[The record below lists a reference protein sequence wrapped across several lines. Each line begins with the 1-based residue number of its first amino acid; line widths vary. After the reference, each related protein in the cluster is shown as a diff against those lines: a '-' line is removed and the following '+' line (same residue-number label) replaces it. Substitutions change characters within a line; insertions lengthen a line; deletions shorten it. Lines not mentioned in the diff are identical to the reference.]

1 MTSRAMVVVA
11 AGSSTRFGGDKLFEE
26 IAGRP
31 LIAHTM
37 AAVTATVDITI
48 LVSRP
53 EQAERLRELDLG
65 ADVVSGGSTRTLS
78 EMAGLAALGS
88 PPDLIGIHDGA
99 RPLVTPALIERLF
112 ETAREVGGAVPVLA
126 SDTFFVEQAT
136 LEAVSHLM
144 TAQTPQVFAGPELMA
159 AYVRAARSG
168 YEGRD
173 TAEIM
178 EQFSEVPIATVPGEP
193 ANLKVT
199 YPADLEEVRRMLRA
213 SSRNEPR

>member
-1 MTSRAMVVVA
+1 MVVVA
-11 AGSSTRFGGDKLFEE
+11 AGSSTRFGGDKLMEQV
-26 IAGRP
+26 AGLP

-37 AAVTATVDITI
+37 AAVTATVDVCV

-53 EQAERLRELDLG
+53 EQAERLRNLDLG
-65 ADVVSGGSTRTLS
+65 ADVVVGGSTRTLS
-78 EMAGLAALGS
+78 EMAGLAALGD

-99 RPLVTPALIERLF
+99 RPLVGRALIESLF

-126 SDTFFVEQAT
+126 PDTFFVEQTT
-136 LEAVSHLM
+136 LQPVSLLM
-144 TAQTPQVFAGPELMA
+144 TAQTPQMFNGPELMA

-178 EQFSEVPIATVPGEP
+178 ERFSEVPIAAVPGEP
-193 ANLKVT
+193 GNLKVT
-199 YPADLEEVRRMLRA
+199 YPADLEEVRRRLTA
-213 SSRNEPR
+213 PSRNEPR

>member
-1 MTSRAMVVVA
+1 MVVVA
-11 AGSSTRFGGDKLFEE
+11 AGSSTRFGGDKLIEQV
-26 IAGRP
+26 AGLP

-37 AAVTATVDITI
+37 AAVTATVDVCI

-53 EQAERLRELDLG
+53 EQAERLRNLDLG
-65 ADVVSGGSTRTLS
+65 ADVVVGGSTRTLS
-78 EMAGLAALGS
+78 EMAGLAALGD

-99 RPLVTPALIERLF
+99 RPLVSGGLIERLF

-126 SDTFFVEQAT
+126 SETFFVEQTT
-136 LEAVSHLM
+136 LQPVSRLV
-144 TAQTPQVFAGPELMA
+144 TAQTPQVFNGPALMA

-178 EQFSEVPIATVPGEP
+178 ERFSEVPIAAVPGEP
-193 ANLKVT
+193 GNLKVT
-199 YPADLEEVRRMLRA
+199 YPSDLEEVRRRLTA
-213 SSRNEPR
+213 PSRNEPR

>member
-1 MTSRAMVVVA
+1 MVVLA
-11 AGSSTRFGGDKLFEE
+11 AGSSTRFGGDKLMEQV
-26 IAGRP
+26 AGLP

-37 AAVTATVDITI
+37 AAVTATVDVCV

-53 EQAERLRELDLG
+53 EQAERLRNLDLG
-65 ADVVSGGSTRTLS
+65 ADVVVGGSTRTLS
-78 EMAGLAALGS
+78 EMAGLAALGD

-99 RPLVTPALIERLF
+99 RPLVGRALIESLF

-126 SDTFFVEQAT
+126 PDTFFVEQTT
-136 LEAVSHLM
+136 LQPVSLLM
-144 TAQTPQVFAGPELMA
+144 TAQTPQMFNGPELMA

-178 EQFSEVPIATVPGEP
+178 ERFSEVPIAAVPGEP
-193 ANLKVT
+193 GNLKVT
-199 YPADLEEVRRMLRA
+199 YPADLEEVRRRLTA
-213 SSRNEPR
+213 PSRNEPR